1 MNVSTSSNIRLRFF
15 NAFISLQI
23 CVYGLFLVFPELRG
37 DTDEQLEVD
46 ARHGAREY
54 REVIFIEKVVDSEFQ
69 LHVHRFEKEVFSK
82 ETLLMKYS
90 GRCPVSV

>member
-1 MNVSTSSNIRLRFF
+1 MNSSKLMPGMGREST
-15 NAFISLQI
+15 
-23 CVYGLFLVFPELRG
+23 G
-37 DTDEQLEVD
+37 
-46 ARHGAREY
+46 
-54 REVIFIEKVVDSEFQ
+54 EVIFIEKVVDSEFQ